1 MIDLKKLRFEA
12 GVSQEKLGEVLQL
25 PQSTISKMEKGW
37 QKIRPEH
44 IERLVAAY
52 GAALVES
59 CVVPDE
65 LFNPHAEART
75 TTATIIPATIIN
87 EAREEGQASMLD
99 ELRRR
104 ADQMDELLVQQRTL
118 IEQQGSLIT
127 QLDDAGKRVDKLI
140 ALLDK

>member
-1 MIDLKKLRFEA
+1 MLDLRTLAFD
-12 GVSQEKLGEVLQL
+12 L
-25 PQSTISKMEKGW
+25 EKG
-37 QKIRPEH
+37 QKELSEIIGVAQSQVSAMMNGKRAIRLEH
-44 IERLVAAY
+44 IARLYEAFGKDVVDSYIKPDSAAAPF
-52 GAALVES
+52 AA
-59 CVVPDE
+59 
-65 LFNPHAEART
+65 
-75 TTATIIPATIIN
+75 TATFLPTAAVN

-104 ADQMDELLVQQRTL
+104 ADQMDELLAQQRTL

>member
-99 ELRRR
+99 ELR
-104 ADQMDELLVQQRTL
+104 ELLAQQRTL